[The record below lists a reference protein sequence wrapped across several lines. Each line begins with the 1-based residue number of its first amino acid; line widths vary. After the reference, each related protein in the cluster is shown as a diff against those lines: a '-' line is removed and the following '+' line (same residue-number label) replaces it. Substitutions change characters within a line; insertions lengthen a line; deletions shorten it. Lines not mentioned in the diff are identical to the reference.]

1 MSDRTEKTR
10 LDAPTRVFTREFLA
24 AIRREDAVSN
34 ALDAAR
40 SRPLS
45 IVLEPPGRWQVV
57 TVGSGDRLLGRFTD
71 RELALLFCA
80 AYPSAG
86 RTALLELGSE
96 PEDGWY
102 PLWWSRGESRETCG
116 ELPLFDHGSTEAM
129 KTLVCVAANPVS
141 LSYLLQFA
149 GWEAIDAADARG
161 AHVRLVI
168 ASGRTPPRISTSP
181 GWWRRACERSGEV
194 WAWTSLSMDGD

>member
-1 MSDRTEKTR
+1 MSGRTETTR

-45 IVLEPPGRWQVV
+45 IVLELPGRWQVV
-57 TVGSGDRLLGRFTD
+57 TVGSEDRLLGRFTD

-86 RTALLELGSE
+86 RTALLQLGSE

-102 PLWWSRGESRETCG
+102 PLWWTRGERRETCG
-116 ELPLFDHGSTEAM
+116 ELPVFDHESAEAM
-129 KTLVCVAANPVS
+129 KVLLSVAANPVA

-149 GWEAIDAADARG
+149 GWQAIEAAGEILLD
-161 AHVRLVI
+161 RLQEEGSVP
-168 ASGRTPPRISTSP
+168 S
-181 GWWRRACERSGEV
+181 
-194 WAWTSLSMDGD
+194 DGDTRNP